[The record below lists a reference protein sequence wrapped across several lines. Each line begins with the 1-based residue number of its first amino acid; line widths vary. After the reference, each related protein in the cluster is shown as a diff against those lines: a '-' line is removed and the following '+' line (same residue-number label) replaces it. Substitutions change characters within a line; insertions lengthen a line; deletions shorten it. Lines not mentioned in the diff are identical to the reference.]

1 LIAIQKQQNIVS
13 HKINA
18 LLFDYLSNIKTLI
31 TLRFQKR
38 AQYELESVM
47 SQLIPLEVSYARYN
61 EWKRWLMDTIIW
73 TVVVCMMMLYIF
85 WQYQKKGL
93 LAIWDLTIIFWY
105 MQKLRHA
112 FDNITRYYGEL
123 IKQGTDLHAVDDLI
137 QEYSKEH
144 QNSLENIHSKQ
155 HRSKLTISNL
165 NFSYKSSEHTSQ
177 TLQNISLQII
187 SGQKIAF
194 VWASGSGKST
204 MLALLRGLYSV
215 DNVSLRLD
223 EIHYDSLHSI
233 TEHTSLIPQDP
244 EIFENTMR
252 YNITCGLEVSDESI
266 LQYCRMA
273 RFDEVLDQLPNGLNT
288 DIKEKGVNLSGGQ
301 KQRLALARGLLL
313 SSDSDIL
320 LLDEPTSSV
329 DATNEKIIFTNILQ
343 FFDKRTIIAVMHRL
357 HLLNMFDYIY
367 VFDQGRIIEEWSF
380 QQLKQRKWKLYSMRQ
395 EYSLQEHT

>member
-1 LIAIQKQQNIVS
+1 
-13 HKINA
+13 
-18 LLFDYLSNIKTLI
+18 
-31 TLRFQKR
+31 
-38 AQYELESVM
+38 
-47 SQLIPLEVSYARYN
+47 
-61 EWKRWLMDTIIW
+61 
-73 TVVVCMMMLYIF
+73 
-85 WQYQKKGL
+85 
-93 LAIWDLTIIFWY
+93 
-105 MQKLRHA
+105 
-112 FDNITRYYGEL
+112 
-123 IKQGTDLHAVDDLI
+123 
-137 QEYSKEH
+137 
-144 QNSLENIHSKQ
+144 
-155 HRSKLTISNL
+155 
-165 NFSYKSSEHTSQ
+165 
-177 TLQNISLQII
+177 
-187 SGQKIAF
+187 
-194 VWASGSGKST
+194 

-367 VFDQGRIIEEWSF
+367 VFDQGRIIEE
-380 QQLKQRKWKLYSMRQ
+380 
-395 EYSLQEHT
+395 